1 MHSSRSVN
9 GRSAE
14 PLHVELTI
22 MMSAKA
28 DILFYRSSYSQAA
41 RIKVWYTRNNL
52 GNKMAGISG
61 EETSDE
67 DLSPDQDRPEE
78 NNTNSGTVHCE
89 DVSRKVISD
98 SAILPPESRVER
110 QAFQSVR
117 DFLYL
122 HRGLFYMILSSICYA
137 SLGVFIQ
144 LVPSLHALE
153 ISSIR
158 AIFLITLPAIG
169 LVVSSFKP
177 TFSKL
182 SKSICCWVA
191 LNSILCTATQIT
203 MFIAYS
209 LAPVGDVSA
218 IVNNTPLLSGILAR
232 IFLKERLTVYD
243 IILTVV
249 SMAGVV
255 LVTKPEFIFGKSDQE
270 GSDTQFIGAL
280 WAIAALICLSFLSVV
295 TRKLRSNDSSNAS
308 ILTLIFGLVAL
319 PASAILNT
327 FLGDWTLPVNIS
339 EILSLIAVGFVG
351 FLAPHTFNLALKSI
365 KTVSGAVVSTL
376 IIVISYLLQFL
387 VFKTY
392 PDIISGIGVVL
403 ILSAT
408 FGVFVLKW
416 RESRASEESED
427 GMEESVDREIKDDS
441 TTNKTEHTFDNPS
454 INLSEN
460 N

>member
-1 MHSSRSVN
+1 M
-9 GRSAE
+9 
-14 PLHVELTI
+14 
-22 MMSAKA
+22 A
-28 DILFYRSSYSQAA
+28 DL
-41 RIKVWYTRNNL
+41 
-52 GNKMAGISG
+52 SG
-61 EETSDE
+61 KQTSDE
-67 DLSPDQDRPEE
+67 NLSPDQQKHEGCNAKSR
-78 NNTNSGTVHCE
+78 TVHCE
-89 DVSRKVISD
+89 DASPKMTSD
-98 SAILPPESRVER
+98 STILQPEGRAER
-110 QAFQSVR
+110 KAFHSVR
-117 DFLYL
+117 NIVYP

-144 LVPSLHALE
+144 LVPSLHTLE

-182 SKSICCWVA
+182 SKSICFWVA
-191 LNSILCTATQIT
+191 LNSILCTAIQIT

-270 GSDTQFIGAL
+270 GSGTHFIGAL

-327 FLGDWTLPVNIS
+327 FLGGWTLPVNIS

-392 PDIISGIGVVL
+392 PDIVSGTGVVL

-427 GMEESVDREIKDDS
+427 DK
-441 TTNKTEHTFDNPS
+441 K
-454 INLSEN
+454 EN
-460 N
+460 TDF